1 MDCLV
6 YRDGDMSTGRTFTY
20 QYCPPAMGRRADIK
34 DDLDPQLIRLLEST
48 TDKSKVE
55 EWKVGRLLRD
65 LNKQSRAYSS
75 VLKMVRLK
83 MLSRNMFPP
92 LLVEAINP

>member
-55 EWKVGRLLRD
+55 E
-65 LNKQSRAYSS
+65 
-75 VLKMVRLK
+75 
-83 MLSRNMFPP
+83 
-92 LLVEAINP
+92 